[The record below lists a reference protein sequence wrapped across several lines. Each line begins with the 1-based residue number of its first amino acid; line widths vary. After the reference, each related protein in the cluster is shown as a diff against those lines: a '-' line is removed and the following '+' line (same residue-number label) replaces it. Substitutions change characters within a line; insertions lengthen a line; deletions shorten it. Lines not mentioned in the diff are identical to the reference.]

1 MSKIYKF
8 WRIKRWTEAW
18 IQLAEEERHG
28 VFTQIQENLEGV
40 GGKWLLR
47 CRCSWANEEYS
58 SWGVNEYPSLEAAIK
73 DGENLQKLGLW
84 RYVESESMLG
94 IPREEG

>member
-8 WRIKRWTEAW
+8 WRIKRWTEVW
-18 IQLAEEERHG
+18 IQLTEEEQHR
-28 VFTQIQENLEGV
+28 VFAQIQENLENV

-47 CRCSWANEEYS
+47 CRCSWANEKYS
-58 SWGVNEYPSLEAAIK
+58 SWGVNEYPSLEAAIE
-73 DGENLQKLGLW
+73 DGENLHKMGLW